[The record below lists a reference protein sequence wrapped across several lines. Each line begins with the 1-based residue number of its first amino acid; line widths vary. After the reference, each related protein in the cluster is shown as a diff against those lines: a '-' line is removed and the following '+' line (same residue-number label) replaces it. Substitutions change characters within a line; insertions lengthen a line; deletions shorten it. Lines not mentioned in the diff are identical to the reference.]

1 MLYQKC
7 CIENAVR
14 LVYSMCCKILEEIF
28 NAHVN
33 FNENSSQSLHWKT
46 TRNSTKMMPKR
57 RPGDP
62 FGDLFQRYP
71 LKHSGSPTK
80 IENSENQR
88 CSFSPVQ
95 LFLARFQILGG
106 PILALVGRQWR
117 QGSIFGAPRASKNR
131 SKINKNEGH
140 GKP

>member
-57 RPGDP
+57 RPGATLLATFFRDIHKKIRDP
-62 FGDLFQRYP
+62 L
-71 LKHSGSPTK
+71 K

-117 QGSIFGAPRASKNR
+117 QGSIFGAPRASQNR
-131 SKINKNEGH
+131 SKINKNEGQ
-140 GKP
+140 GKT